1 MKQLLVVGRLW
12 DDPKGV
18 LTAVERLALVGIKL
32 CGNVSVG
39 IRSARFELCVTALTD
54 ANDRRWGYF
63 HDPQFALVHD
73 CSLAHLAGRSGRL
86 WKSNRAITDCCPIL
100 TFAIHSPM

>member
-1 MKQLLVVGRLW
+1 MKQLLVVGRLG

-32 CGNVSVG
+32 CGNVSLG
-39 IRSARFELCVTALTD
+39 IRGARLELCVTALTE
-54 ANDRRWGYF
+54 ANDRRWRYF

-73 CSLAHLAGRSGRL
+73 CSLAHQAGRASRL
-86 WKSNRAITDCCPIL
+86 WKSTGTTSDCCPDLDIRH
-100 TFAIHSPM
+100 TFA

>member
-1 MKQLLVVGRLW
+1 MKPLLVVGRLW

-39 IRSARFELCVTALTD
+39 IRGARRELCVTALTE
-54 ANDRRWGYF
+54 ANDRRWRYF

-73 CSLAHLAGRSGRL
+73 CSLAHLAGRS
-86 WKSNRAITDCCPIL
+86 
-100 TFAIHSPM
+100 

>member
-1 MKQLLVVGRLW
+1 MKPLLVVGRLG

-39 IRSARFELCVTALTD
+39 IRGARRELCVTALTE
-54 ANDRRWGYF
+54 ANDRRWRYF
-63 HDPQFALVHD
+63 HDPQFALVIGV
-73 CSLAHLAGRSGRL
+73 CRSLARRL
-86 WKSNRAITDCCPIL
+86 DACAIWWSPRPIPR
-100 TFAIHSPM
+100 HG